1 MVRIVVDPVTRTT
14 GGLRFSVEM
23 KEGSVVDAR
32 CSGTTYRGFEQ
43 MLAGRDPMDA
53 VYYSQRICGMCSAPH
68 AIAAAGAIESLCGA
82 TGEIPKDALVIRNIL
97 NGLSWIRSHIE
108 NLYLSFL
115 PDLADPEY
123 WELLRFAD
131 TGTSLFSELNGR
143 FNVPG
148 YASAVMTRPGTAYAD
163 AVRCIK
169 LISETEAILSG
180 RSPHGPAIVPGGVT
194 TRPTASDVSMLKS
207 NYRAI
212 VDFLERRLTAPLSLE
227 QWLDNTHAGTPDP
240 NYILDH
246 VDSLPL
252 KDLSVENGWN
262 DMQLFTVFGSKM
274 MSGDFLGL
282 PVYIELDTL
291 GGYPLLDQLIG
302 FLNNG
307 AFYRVRDGNNAFRD
321 GYVPVDSGSAD
332 SYQIVSGF
340 TAGSLQNLYASAERV
355 DPAQITEQVSGSFY
369 TYSGTKTALPPSGGE
384 TSPVKKASDIDY
396 DGLKYS
402 FVKSPRYGGVP
413 CEVGPMAR
421 LINSREPFIF
431 NIMKMLH
438 DSNSRFTS
446 GKSYTMTSVYTRALS
461 RMQETLVV
469 AQMLGDWINNDL
481 EVHSDARRYC
491 VPVGLKSGR
500 TGACLTEAPRGMLG
514 HWTRLDNNGRIASYQ
529 IVSPT
534 TWNASP
540 RDSETKY
547 GPMEL
552 STIGIKTRPRG
563 NMPSSEADPLS
574 LYHIIRSFD
583 PCVSC
588 AVHTI
593 RCNGRSLRSEGPSR
607 PEGPSAVRGKR

>member
-43 MLAGRDPMDA
+43 MLVGRDPMDA

-207 NYRAI
+207 NYTAI

-252 KDLSVENGWN
+252 KDLSVGNGWN

-321 GYVPVDSGSAD
+321 GYVPVDSGKRRLLPDRFRVHGRQPAEPVRQRRESRSRTDHGTGQRLVLHLFGHENGAAPLGRRDQPGKEGVRYRLRRPEIQLRQVAALRRRTLRGGAHGPAD
-332 SYQIVSGF
+332 Q
-340 TAGSLQNLYASAERV
+340 
-355 DPAQITEQVSGSFY
+355 
-369 TYSGTKTALPPSGGE
+369 LPG
-384 TSPVKKASDIDY
+384 
-396 DGLKYS
+396 
-402 FVKSPRYGGVP
+402 
-413 CEVGPMAR
+413 
-421 LINSREPFIF
+421 
-431 NIMKMLH
+431 
-438 DSNSRFTS
+438 
-446 GKSYTMTSVYTRALS
+446 
-461 RMQETLVV
+461 
-469 AQMLGDWINNDL
+469 
-481 EVHSDARRYC
+481 
-491 VPVGLKSGR
+491 
-500 TGACLTEAPRGMLG
+500 
-514 HWTRLDNNGRIASYQ
+514 
-529 IVSPT
+529 
-534 TWNASP
+534 
-540 RDSETKY
+540 
-547 GPMEL
+547 
-552 STIGIKTRPRG
+552 
-563 NMPSSEADPLS
+563 
-574 LYHIIRSFD
+574 
-583 PCVSC
+583 
-588 AVHTI
+588 AVHFQHHE
-593 RCNGRSLRSEGPSR
+593 N
-607 PEGPSAVRGKR
+607 AA